1 MMSIPSQ
8 FRKADR
14 DAWHQRGK
22 WGILAN
28 HCSHSPL
35 APAAD
40 KAIRMDSKP
49 SVAMITGAG
58 SGIGRALARLLARE
72 GYAIAAIDR
81 VEEGLRSLEAELNAE
96 QKRCAWSVA
105 DVTDAAGLAQATRD
119 LEVKL
124 GPIDLMIANAGIGIE
139 TSGLSY
145 SAEDMAKVI
154 NVNLIG
160 VSNSIA
166 AVLPGMLERGRGH
179 IVGISSVA
187 SYRGLP
193 RMLGYSAS
201 KAGVNAIMDGLRV
214 EVNPLG
220 IHVTTICPCWIRTP
234 MTANIS
240 GHLDGILEVDDAVRE
255 IAWAIRT
262 RQIFF
267 TFPRSMR
274 WTMRILTWLPRSWQ
288 DWYLRRRM
296 RRIMIKK

>member
-1 MMSIPSQ
+1 
-8 FRKADR
+8 
-14 DAWHQRGK
+14 
-22 WGILAN
+22 
-28 HCSHSPL
+28 
-35 APAAD
+35 
-40 KAIRMDSKP
+40 MDSTSK
-49 SVAMITGAG
+49 VALITGAG
-58 SGIGRALARLLARE
+58 SGIGRAVARLLAKE

-81 VEEGLRSLEAELNAE
+81 VEEGLRSLADELAAE
-96 QKRCAWSVA
+96 QRRCAWAVA
-105 DVTDAAGLAQATRD
+105 DVTDAVGLAQATRD
-119 LEVKL
+119 LEAKL

-139 TSGLSY
+139 TSALSY
-145 SAEDMAKVI
+145 SAADMARVI

-166 AVLPGMLERGRGH
+166 AVLPAMLERKRGH
-179 IVGISSVA
+179 LVGISSVA

-193 RMLGYSAS
+193 RMIGYAAS

-220 IHVTTICPCWIRTP
+220 VHVTTICPCWIRTP

-240 GHLDGILEVDDAVRE
+240 GHLDGILEVDDAARE

-262 RQIFF
+262 RQTFY
-267 TFPRSMR
+267 TFPRAMR
-274 WTMRILTWLPRSWQ
+274 WSMQILTCLPRSWQ